1 MVRDQAGK
9 CNFGQYLFMI
19 SYKKIE
25 AAKSLYETSG
35 ARSSCYGCNDKLCYH
50 LWDFDKQY
58 EFEYSGRTVTTRDDQ
73 DIEPV
78 FRIDPKD
85 CKIVE
90 GSMKTKE
97 NSTFEAAHRIE
108 GIGKENARIHGH
120 SHEVYVTISG
130 EPDERYG
137 WVIPHEE
144 FRTKVGAIVN
154 RCHTYLN
161 EFIKNPTA

>member
-1 MVRDQAGK
+1 MKRTTYESKRDLDNEQIIADFLEREWECEFIKLNPIKWKVDYLIRSLKEKGK
-9 CNFGQYLFMI
+9 FAWCEIKRANINFGQYLFMI

-35 ARSSCYGCNDKLCYH
+35 QKFMLIFRCNDKLCYH

-90 GSMKTKE
+90 GFNE
-97 NSTFEAAHRIE
+97 N
-108 GIGKENARIHGH
+108 
-120 SHEVYVTISG
+120 
-130 EPDERYG
+130 
-137 WVIPHEE
+137 
-144 FRTKVGAIVN
+144 
-154 RCHTYLN
+154 
-161 EFIKNPTA
+161 